1 MVKSAPRS
9 SPSSVLAPTRG
20 SWEIARVE
28 NCWEH
33 DLPERFGPMTTKELR
48 QNLRRGSFV
57 YPFLGIQLLAVIA
70 MAAEF
75 QMGDVETYTEWV
87 GAMNLGLLGISGP
100 FWLVVTFICL
110 LVMPL
115 GGLILMGQELEEG
128 NHELLLLTHLDRW
141 KVVLGKFFTLW
152 GLCSLTFIS
161 LMPYVVVRYLLGSIE
176 WWREASCSL
185 SILGGSAILCAGA
198 IGASSFKGLG
208 ARIGIMV
215 LFIASCAAACSVPLM
230 ASAAVS
236 RGCGVWYH
244 LSALGSVFCYTL
256 LGLSLARSRLR
267 LVVHAYEVK
276 PSWMIVGL
284 LVFTPFV
291 VWMTTA
297 FTVGYAGCVGLIG
310 MAFVAIYADV
320 TPKAPRWMV
329 APAPNVPKVEG

>member
-1 MVKSAPRS
+1 MLAHRS
-9 SPSSVLAPTRG
+9 GTWDA
-20 SWEIARVE
+20 AAVE
-28 NCWEH
+28 KYWEH
-33 DLPERFGPMTTKELR
+33 DLPERFGPMTVKELR

-57 YPFLGIQLLAVIA
+57 YPFLGIQFLAVIA
-70 MAAEF
+70 MVAEF
-75 QMGDVETYTEWV
+75 QMGEVEKYTEYV
-87 GAMNLGLLGISGP
+87 GMMNLSLLGISGP
-100 FWLVVTFICL
+100 FWMVVTAICML
-110 LVMPL
+110 IMPL

-141 KVVLGKFFTLW
+141 KVVFGKFFTLW
-152 GLCSLTFIS
+152 GLCALTFIS

-198 IGASSFKGLG
+198 IGASSFRGLG
-208 ARIGIMV
+208 ARIGIML
-215 LFIASCAAACSVPLM
+215 LFILSCGAACSVPLG
-230 ASAAVS
+230 ASAMQTKS
-236 RGCGVWYH
+236 CGVWYH
-244 LSALGSVFCYTL
+244 LSAIASVFCYTL
-256 LGLSLARSRLR
+256 LGLTLARSRLR

-297 FTVGYAGCVGLIG
+297 FTAGYAGCVGLIG

-320 TPKAPRWMV
+320 TPKAPKWMT
-329 APAPNVPKVEG
+329 APAPNVPKTEG

>member
-1 MVKSAPRS
+1 MLAQRS
-9 SPSSVLAPTRG
+9 GTWDA
-20 SWEIARVE
+20 AAVE
-28 NCWEH
+28 KYWEH
-33 DLPERFGPMTTKELR
+33 DLPERFGPMTVKELR

-57 YPFLGIQLLAVIA
+57 YPFLGIQFLAIIA
-70 MAAEF
+70 MVAEF
-75 QMGDVETYTEWV
+75 QMGEVEQYTEYV
-87 GAMNLGLLGISGP
+87 GMMNLALLGISGP
-100 FWLVVTFICL
+100 FWMVVTAICML
-110 LVMPL
+110 IMPL

-141 KVVLGKFFTLW
+141 KVVFGKFCTLW
-152 GLCSLTFIS
+152 GLCALTFIS

-185 SILGGSAILCAGA
+185 SILGGSAILCAGS
-198 IGASSFKGLG
+198 IGASSFRGLG
-208 ARIGIMV
+208 ARIGIML
-215 LFIASCAAACSVPLM
+215 LFILSCGAACSVPLGS
-230 ASAAVS
+230 SAAQTKS
-236 RGCGVWYH
+236 CGVWYH
-244 LSALGSVFCYTL
+244 LNAVGSVFCYTL

-297 FTVGYAGCVGLIG
+297 FTAGFAGFVGLIG

-320 TPKAPRWMV
+320 TPKAPKWMT
-329 APAPNVPKVEG
+329 APAPNIPKAEG